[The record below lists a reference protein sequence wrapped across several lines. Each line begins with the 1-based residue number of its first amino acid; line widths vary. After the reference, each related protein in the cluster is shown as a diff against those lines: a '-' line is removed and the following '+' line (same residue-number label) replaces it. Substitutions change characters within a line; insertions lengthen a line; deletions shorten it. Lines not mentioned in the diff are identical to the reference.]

1 MDLMVKTTMTIER
14 EVDNSQ
20 SIYDAGVKDNRKEN
34 SSSSSRKK

>member
-1 MDLMVKTTMTIER
+1 MVKTTMTIER

-20 SIYDAGVKDNRKEN
+20 SIWDACVKDNRKEN